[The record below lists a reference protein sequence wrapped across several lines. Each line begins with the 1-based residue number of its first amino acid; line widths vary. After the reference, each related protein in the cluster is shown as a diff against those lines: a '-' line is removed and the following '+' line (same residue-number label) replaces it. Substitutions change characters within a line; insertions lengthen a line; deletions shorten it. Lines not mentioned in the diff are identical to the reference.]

1 MRSKS
6 KQKNYNNRKKPKELS
21 LCENNIISTNKINNK
36 EYSTENLNKNKKL
49 KYNNSL
55 TTFNSKN
62 NINNKVERKLMSAL
76 SSSQLVNI
84 KNDIYAIYTMA
95 EQKKFK
101 SSINNTKKSK
111 NEKKNN
117 NCENKYEIY
126 NKDNLAYQIYHD
138 YQKLHF
144 NDENLNFLERMEL
157 YGLKKSLKDIK
168 INEYINIKS
177 PKLPEKERKKIFDSL
192 INDCTLRK
200 KKKEKLNQN
209 IFKINQ
215 KVNKK
220 RMEEI
225 VNRLYN
231 AKKIKKI
238 KIHNEKEISVKI
250 NPLDKEVIN
259 NKKNKKANVQ
269 NIKTI
274 NKCNSTKNMNKIYEL
289 NRRLYYNEI
298 NKKDIQYK
306 MYLQKVNELLGINN
320 IKIINNM
327 MEIPDFSNSIG
338 KINNV
343 KDDFLSYSQLENL
356 RKVQKNNER
365 QKNYSKS
372 NRFKEKY
379 VFKDDNSL
387 VDNGGGSNN
396 INGNGN
402 NNNDDKKQN
411 NDLFYSSNQNNIK
424 NLKISIIIDN
434 FFCNK
439 Q

>member
-1 MRSKS
+1 
-6 KQKNYNNRKKPKELS
+6 
-21 LCENNIISTNKINNK
+21 
-36 EYSTENLNKNKKL
+36 
-49 KYNNSL
+49 
-55 TTFNSKN
+55 
-62 NINNKVERKLMSAL
+62 MSAL
-76 SSSQLVNI
+76 SSSQLENI
-84 KNDIYAIYTMA
+84 KNDIYAIHTMA

-101 SSINNTKKSK
+101 SSISNTKKSK
-111 NEKKNN
+111 NDKYEKKNN
-117 NCENKYEIY
+117 ICENKYEIY

-157 YGLKKSLKDIK
+157 YGLKRSLKDIK

-177 PKLPEKERKKIFDSL
+177 PKLPEKQRKKIFDSL
-192 INDCTLRK
+192 INDCTIRK

-209 IFKINQ
+209 IFKISQ

-238 KIHNEKEISVKI
+238 KIPNEKEINIKI
-250 NPLDKEVIN
+250 NPVDKECIN
-259 NKKNKKANVQ
+259 NKKNKKTNNQ

-306 MYLQKVNELLGINN
+306 MFLQKVDELLGINN
-320 IKIINNM
+320 KKIINNM
-327 MEIPDFSNSIG
+327 MEIPDFSNSSG

-343 KDDFLSYSQLENL
+343 KEDILSYSQLENL
-356 RKVQKNNER
+356 RKIQNNER

-372 NRFKEKY
+372 NRLKEKY

-396 INGNGN
+396 INGN